1 MSTRKNAAYNI
12 AYRVFSLLLPIIT
25 APYLARTVGQEGT
38 GLYAYAWSVSAV
50 FVLLGLVHC
59 GYKKIRQKAPSPIG
73 MILLSAILGIV
84 FWH

>member
-1 MSTRKNAAYNI
+1 MPR
-12 AYRVFSLLLPIIT
+12 LLAML
-25 APYLARTVGQEGT
+25 
-38 GLYAYAWSVSAV
+38 

-73 MILLSAILGIV
+73 MILLSAVLGIV

>member
-1 MSTRKNAAYNI
+1 M
-12 AYRVFSLLLPIIT
+12 
-25 APYLARTVGQEGT
+25 APDGRAI
-38 GLYAYAWSVSAV
+38 AV

-73 MILLSAILGIV
+73 MILLSAVLGIV